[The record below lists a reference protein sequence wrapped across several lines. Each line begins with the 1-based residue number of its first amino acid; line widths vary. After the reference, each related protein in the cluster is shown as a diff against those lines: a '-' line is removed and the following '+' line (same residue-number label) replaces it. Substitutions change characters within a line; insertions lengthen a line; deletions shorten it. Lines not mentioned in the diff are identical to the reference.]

1 MARTKNV
8 KVINIKS
15 SVKDKKPAVGDID
28 YGEIAVNYNSGS
40 TFLAVKDSKNEI
52 KVFTDKT
59 TNDAN
64 YAPKTEFDTL
74 SSTVNEVSDGL
85 TELKNKVI
93 DNEETT
99 SAALNDLNSK
109 VNQLS
114 SVDMGDYAT
123 TATTEGIKS
132 DISGLQSSVQSNESK
147 ISALEGKSHILYK
160 AADCTTYTDDTG
172 GLTPAAVKKAFD
184 GQLTAAKA
192 ANANR
197 AEWTTRLAFSSIT
210 RGSTIGEFQTNLKN
224 FVIDTVNNKSRDYR
238 IINISADLNT
248 FVTAW
253 NNNNTG
259 ATITDGGNLSFV
271 PIVAPTISTN
281 PYCAWIVSTYSDGKQ
296 YLLVLSYGKFSPL
309 RRISTDIDLDSYVPT
324 SRTINGTA
332 LTQNITIKKVDLA
345 TTSTN
350 VNGYTVAKS
359 VPSDAKFTDTTYDD
373 VTTSTHGLMTAADK
387 TKLNGIAS
395 GATKYSHPTFTAKT
409 SGFYKVAV
417 NNEGHVTGTTNV
429 AASDIT
435 GLIGTPSLTGHNHD
449 DRYYTE
455 SEINTK
461 LNAKSNIGHTHTKSE
476 ITDLA
481 DWVKA
486 NSKPSYNFNEIGGT
500 VDVTKQLNGTIPSAN
515 LPSYVD
521 DVLEYNKK
529 TNFPTTGETGK
540 IYVDTSTNLTY
551 RWGGNSYVEI
561 SPSLALGETS
571 GTAYRGDYGKIAYT
585 HSQLTSGNPHN
596 VTKSDVGLG
605 NVDNKSSET
614 IRGEIT
620 KSNVITALGFTPVST
635 TDVEKN
641 EEDISALSSSTVNIQ
656 YRVITAAT
664 MSSTAT
670 EPSVSNNT
678 LTIPTVAGAK
688 GDKGADGTNGT
699 DGISASITGATATA
713 TTLAAGSDAT
723 AKVEAT
729 GSNTSRG
736 FNFKFGI
743 PKGEK
748 GDKGADG
755 TSASITGVSATTT
768 TLAAGSDAT
777 AKVEATGS
785 NTSRGFNFK
794 FGIPKGEKGD
804 KGDKGVDGTNG
815 TDGISASITGVSAT
829 ATTLAAGSNAT
840 AKVEA
845 TGSNTSRGFSFTFGI
860 PKGEKGD
867 KGDKGDVGPSA
878 NATTSNGKRYLLG
891 LSTTTGN
898 ITGAT
903 TSGSCYMSG
912 GYLYSHNE
920 KVALSSEIPTTYAG
934 SLSSGGPADSALGV
948 RDYGNTGSTIKIGY
962 AGNSLEASEI
972 SYIAAYKNGTSIKD
986 ASASAVISFLSAV
999 TKSDLS
1005 DYVTS
1010 TELNNKG
1017 YLTSIA
1023 WTGITGK
1030 PSTFTPATHT
1040 HSQYVNKSGDTIN
1053 GTLFID
1059 NGGGVTLSANGQ
1071 TYLNNVLIK
1080 DGLSI
1085 SGTTT
1090 MADDLTVTGKVSAS
1104 NGFFQTSDKRLKNF
1118 QGDIEVDFDK
1128 LKSIPKKYFY
1138 WNLDSRKSK
1147 LEIGTS
1153 AQEVMEVYPEL
1164 VSMNESGMLSVAY
1177 DKLSVIAL
1185 KAVDELHE
1193 ENKTLKEKNEE
1204 LERRLKA
1211 IEEKLGI

>member
-85 TELKNKVI
+85 TELKNNVI

-147 ISALEGKSHILYK
+147 ITALEGKSHKLYK

-197 AEWTTRLAFSSIT
+197 AEWTTRLADSSIT

-238 IINISADLNT
+238 LINISANLNT

-259 ATITDGGNLSFV
+259 ATIADGANLSFV
-271 PIVAPTISTN
+271 PIVTPTISTN

-296 YLLVLSYGKFSPL
+296 YLLVLSNGNFSPM
-309 RRISTDIDLDSYVPT
+309 RQISTDIDLSSYVST

-332 LTQNITIKKVDLA
+332 LTQNITIKKVDSA

-359 VPSDAKFTDTTYDD
+359 VPSDAKFTDTTYAD

-461 LNAKSNIGHTHTKSE
+461 LNAKSNIGHTHTKNE

-641 EEDISALSSSTVNIQ
+641 EEVISAALNDIKGNVTALSSSTVNIQ
-656 YRVITAAT
+656 DRVITAAT

-670 EPSVSNNT
+670 GTSVSNNV
-678 LTIPTVAGAK
+678 LTIPTVAGEK
-688 GDKGADGTNGT
+688 GDKGADGT
-699 DGISASITGATATA
+699 SASITGATATA
-713 TTLAAGSDAT
+713 TTLAAGSNAT

-755 TSASITGVSATTT
+755 TNGTDGISASITGVSATTT
-768 TLAAGSDAT
+768 TLAAGSD
-777 AKVEATGS
+777 
-785 NTSRGFNFK
+785 
-794 FGIPKGEKGD
+794 
-804 KGDKGVDGTNG
+804 
-815 TDGISASITGVSAT
+815 
-829 ATTLAAGSNAT
+829 AT

-962 AGNSLEASEI
+962 EGSSLGASEI

-1059 NGGGVTLSANGQ
+1059 NA
-1071 TYLNNVLIK
+1071 K
-1080 DGLSI
+1080 LSI
-1085 SGTTT
+1085 SNGGSD
-1090 MADDLTVTGKVSAS
+1090 ALTITGQSVFNGDIKIEAGNVLEVNGNTYLYKGAQISGETSINGNVSATGKISAS
-1104 NGFFQTSDKRLKNF
+1104 QGFFQTSDKRLKNF

-1138 WNLDSRKSK
+1138 WNLDSKKSK

>member
-147 ISALEGKSHILYK
+147 ISALEGKSHILSK

-197 AEWTTRLAFSSIT
+197 AEYTTRWAVSSIT
-210 RGSTIGEFQTNLKN
+210 KGSTIGEFQTNLKN
-224 FVIDTVNNKSRDYR
+224 FVIDTVNNKDGDYR
-238 IINISADLNT
+238 IINICTDLNT

-259 ATITDGGNLSFV
+259 ATIVDGGCLSFV
-271 PIVAPTISTN
+271 PIVTPVISTN
-281 PYCAWIVSTYSDGKQ
+281 PYCAWIVSTYSDRRQ
-296 YLLVLSYGKFSPL
+296 YLLVLSHGKFSPL

-332 LTQNITIKKVDLA
+332 LTQNITIKKVDSA

-635 TDVEKN
+635 TDVENN
-641 EEDISALSSSTVNIQ
+641 EEVISGALNDIKGNVTALSSSTVNIQ
-656 YRVITAAT
+656 DRVITAAT

-688 GDKGADGTNGT
+688 GDKGDKGDAGTAAGFGTITATTDSTTGTPSVSVTTGGTNASKNITFAFKGLKGKDGTNGT
-699 DGISASITGATATA
+699 SASITGAT
-713 TTLAAGSDAT
+713 
-723 AKVEAT
+723 
-729 GSNTSRG
+729 
-736 FNFKFGI
+736 
-743 PKGEK
+743 
-748 GDKGADG
+748 
-755 TSASITGVSATTT
+755 ATTT
-768 TLAAGSDAT
+768 TLAAGSDASVSVTT
-777 AKVEATGS
+777 AGTS
-785 NTSRGFNFK
+785 TSRGFK
-794 FGIPKGEKGD
+794 FTFSIPKGEKGD
-804 KGDKGVDGTNG
+804 T
-815 TDGISASITGVSAT
+815 
-829 ATTLAAGSNAT
+829 
-840 AKVEA
+840 
-845 TGSNTSRGFSFTFGI
+845 
-860 PKGEKGD
+860 
-867 KGDKGDVGPSA
+867 GPSA
-878 NATTSNGKRYLLG
+878 NAQTSAGTCYLMG
-891 LSTTTGN
+891 LTSTTGN
-898 ITGAT
+898 ITNT
-903 TSGSCYMSG
+903 RTNTKCYMLN
-912 GYLYSHNE
+912 GYLYSNGCQVNPSSYLTAITESKHYIPSIHNRY
-920 KVALSSEIPTTYAG
+920 LRT
-934 SLSSGGPADSALGV
+934 
-948 RDYGNTGSTIKIGY
+948 N
-962 AGNSLEASEI
+962 
-972 SYIAAYKNGTSIKD
+972 
-986 ASASAVISFLSAV
+986 AV
-999 TKSDLS
+999 TEGAKRVLTDISVDSKGHIIGAWATNDDVVFNTDLFEYAKQTDIPDVS
-1005 DYVTS
+1005 VYYTSAQTNNMYV
-1010 TELNNKG
+1010 
-1017 YLTSIA
+1017 
-1023 WTGITGK
+1023 
-1030 PSTFTPATHT
+1030 H
-1040 HSQYVNKSGDTIN
+1040 KSGDTIN

-1059 NGGGVTLSANGQ
+1059 NA
-1071 TYLNNVLIK
+1071 K
-1080 DGLSI
+1080 LSI
-1085 SGTTT
+1085 SNGGSD
-1090 MADDLTVTGKVSAS
+1090 ALTITGQSVFNGDVSATGKISAS
-1104 NGFFQTSDKRLKNF
+1104 QGFFQTSDKRLKNF